1 MHSIRREHSVDT
13 LFMLLLFGLFALL
26 LLLLLLFSAKGQK
39 ASVSGL
45 DEQNN
50 LRTAMSYLTGKFR
63 QHDDADSVFTGKIED
78 TDALCFTDTVSGRT
92 FDTYIYLDEGYL
104 KEVYTAAGR
113 TPTKAM
119 GTPLCSLEDF
129 SVEETEG
136 LYHICLVDANGRQG
150 ELYLHPGPP
159 SEGGTS

>member
-1 MHSIRREHSVDT
+1 MHSIRREHSIDT
-13 LFMLLLFGLFALL
+13 LFMLLLFGLFTLL
-26 LLLLLLFSAKGQK
+26 LVLLLLFSVQGEKTA
-39 ASVSGL
+39 VSGL

-50 LRTAMSYLTGKFR
+50 LRTSMSYLTGKFR
-63 QHDDADSVFTGKIED
+63 QHDDVDSVSAGQVED
-78 TDALCFTDTVSGRT
+78 TCALCFTDTISDRT
-92 FDTYIYLDEGYL
+92 FDTYIYLDDGFL

-129 SVEETEG
+129 TIEETDG
-136 LYHICLVDANGRQG
+136 LYHICLTDTDGRQA

-159 SEGGTS
+159 TEGGIS